1 MTPDETFAQMVAE
14 GDSVLDRLDDCAR
27 AMPDKV
33 FIHYGE
39 DGVKLTFAEFK
50 QRTDRIAAGLAA
62 MGVTEGGPVSVLT
75 RNSLVSALAMF
86 AIWRAGGIF
95 APVNFNFR
103 GQLLSYQLRDT
114 EPRADHRSLLRRD
127 AQRSHRRGGAAAD
140 HRAYARTG
148 RPRSHRPCFRPGV
161 PGRDIVAFAE
171 LCASDASM
179 PASSAGRSISPTSSI
194 RPAPPARRRAWCRSF
209 AGSTNTVFRHAS

>member
-14 GDSVLDRLDDCAR
+14 GDSVLDKLDDCAR
-27 AMPDKV
+27 TVPDKV

-50 QRTDRIAAGLAA
+50 RRTDRIAAGLAA
-62 MGVTEGGPVSVLT
+62 MGVTEGVPVSVLT

-103 GQLLSYQLRDT
+103 GLLLSYQLKDT
-114 EPRADHRSLLRRD
+114 EPFALITDPSFADVLGEVIGEVPLRRLIVHTPAPGD
-127 AQRSHRRGGAAAD
+127 HDFTDVAFGAAFKGLD
-140 HRAYARTG
+140 M
-148 RPRSHRPCFRPGV
+148 
-161 PGRDIVAFAE
+161 VAFAQ
-171 LCASDASM
+171 LGVDLFDFDLYGFAAS
-179 PASSAGRSISPTSSI
+179 RKQ
-194 RPAPPARRRAWCRSF
+194 R
-209 AGSTNTVFRHAS
+209 